1 MRSRMLL
8 FLSLLAIAAT
18 VFSLDE
24 QAVARADD
32 AYEDDLIDEA
42 YATLQGLLPTARTGA
57 ERAEVLWRLSRVA
70 LALGER
76 LEDQSA
82 ARDQILARFEEGERY
97 GIRAVE
103 EDPSN
108 HLGYYWQSANIGK
121 WGQTRGILSSLFK
134 AAPMRDLLR
143 ATIAADPTHAPSYYV
158 LGRLYSDVPGG
169 ISFGNVDYAVG
180 LGRRSVALHEA
191 ERAAGITE
199 DIEHDFYI
207 RLAGHLIKRNWNA
220 ARRTREQERKASRY
234 QSARDELERGWHFE
248 GTVSI
253 PAVDDRQ
260 EARTLLS
267 DMIAILEGI
276 PARSAA
282 ENRRLATARELLA
295 GL

>member
-1 MRSRMLL
+1 MRNRMLL
-8 FLSLLAIAAT
+8 VLLAVAIASPVLA
-18 VFSLDE
+18 LDDE
-24 QAVARADD
+24 AVSRADD
-32 AYEDDLIDEA
+32 AYEDDRIDDA
-42 YATLQGLLPTARTGA
+42 YARLQTLLPTARTGA
-57 ERAEVLWRLSRVA
+57 ERAEVLWRLSRVT

-82 ARDQILARFEEGERY
+82 SRDQILARFEEGEQY
-97 GIRAVE
+97 GIRSVE

-134 AAPMRDLLR
+134 AAPMRDLLS
-143 ATIAADPTHAPSYYV
+143 ATIAIEPTHAPSYYV

-169 ISFGNVDYAVG
+169 ISFGNVDYGVG
-180 LGRRSVALHEA
+180 LGRRAVALHEA
-191 ERAAGITE
+191 ERAAGVA
-199 DIEHDFYI
+199 DDVEHDFYI

-220 ARRTREQERKASRY
+220 ARRSREQERKISRY

-248 GTVSI
+248 AIVSI
-253 PAVDDRQ
+253 PAVDDRH

-267 DMIAILEGI
+267 DMIAILERI
-276 PARSAA
+276 PSRSAA
-282 ENRRLATARELLA
+282 ENRRLAAAQELMV